1 MDEIRTLTARYRVE
15 ADHRIGWT
23 SANWDR
29 FAEENGAPELAGGSV
44 LGHSLWD
51 YIEGSE
57 TRALYNSILQRVRET
72 GSAFVL
78 AFRCDSPEKR
88 RFMRL
93 RMSSSEEG
101 QLLLVAELLREEP
114 RPRVR
119 LLDSA
124 CPRQGAPVVICSFCK
139 RVESGRGDWCEVEE
153 AEKELE
159 LDEAATLP
167 PLFHAVC
174 PDCKNAAQ
182 GLSID

>member
-15 ADHRIGWT
+15 ADHLIGWT

-57 TRALYNSILQRVRET
+57 TRALYNAILKRVRET
-72 GSAFVL
+72 GSEFAL
-78 AFRCDSPEKR
+78 AFRCDSPETR
-88 RFMRL
+88 RFMKL
-93 RMSSSEEG
+93 RMSCPED
-101 QLLLVAELLREEP
+101 QQVLLVAELLREEP

-124 CPRQGAPVVICSFCK
+124 CPRKGAPVVICSFCK
-139 RVESGRGDWCEVEE
+139 RVESESGDWCEVEE

-159 LDEAATLP
+159 LEEGASLP
-167 PLFHAVC
+167 PLFHALC
-174 PDCKNAAQ
+174 PDCKKA
-182 GLSID
+182 GEGSSID